1 MTPAQQSALDALA
14 GRALSSDEVT
24 QIDAAL
30 AEGRINAIAP
40 ILSAGRARIGTVSV
54 GNLASWAAATGMR
67 AAIEDHALNAAS
79 PLRSIALS
87 LRDVLVGG
95 TDGIRLDLPANAAML
110 AAWVKAGVLSTENRD
125 ALLALATSADPV
137 TDAQVQ
143 AAMEAAQ

>member
-14 GRALSSDEVT
+14 GRALSADEVS
-24 QIDAAL
+24 QIDSAL
-30 AEGRINAIAP
+30 AEGCINAVAP
-40 ILSAGRARIGTVSV
+40 VLSTGRTRLGTVSV

-67 AAIEDHALNAAS
+67 AAIEDHAMDSAS

-110 AAWVKAGVLSTENRD
+110 AAWVSAGVLSTVNRD
-125 ALLALATSADPV
+125 ALLALATTSDPV

-143 AAMEAAQ
+143 AALETAQ